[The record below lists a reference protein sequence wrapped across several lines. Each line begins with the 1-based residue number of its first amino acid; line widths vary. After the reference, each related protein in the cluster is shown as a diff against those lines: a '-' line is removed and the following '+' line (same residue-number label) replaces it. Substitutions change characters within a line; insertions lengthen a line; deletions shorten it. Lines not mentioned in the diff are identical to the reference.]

1 MTGEKDLYLL
11 GQIESPA
18 RQDSL
23 PERIEK
29 LRREI
34 AKGETLYTKDELLIL
49 RRKLDEGEDSLRVL
63 MNP

>member
-1 MTGEKDLYLL
+1 MEEKDLYLL
-11 GQIESPA
+11 GRLESPA

-29 LRREI
+29 LRQEI
-34 AKGETLYTKDELLIL
+34 AKGENLYTADELQIL
-49 RRKLDEGEDSLRVL
+49 KGKLEECEYSLRIL